1 MLAEMWPVD
10 TLAQAAAAA
19 LQGRADELRIEQA
32 VRGLDAM
39 AEVEFH
45 PLLAAGFER
54 AGFGVHREF
63 PYPGQPGKRPKH
75 AERERCDLV
84 LTTSPGLRIRD
95 PVRELKT
102 KDAGTGTLF
111 EPMADTLAVEPGI
124 PPDEAFWLEV
134 KLVAQFCFS
143 NGVPGPNRTYASEL
157 LRLSASDI
165 PKLARD
171 AAIRH
176 AGILVL
182 LFSADRATADHDLAA
197 FVHRCLD
204 RDLPVGGPSVERV
217 SIPDLIGNTL
227 ATVCLLPIRSAR

>member
-10 TLAQAAAAA
+10 SLAQAAAAA
-19 LQGRADELRIEQA
+19 LRSRTDELRIEQS

-45 PLLAAGFER
+45 PLFAAGFEG

-84 LTTSPGLRIRD
+84 LTPRVGMAIRD
-95 PVRELKT
+95 PVSELKLR
-102 KDAGTGTLF
+102 DAGAGTLF
-111 EPMADTLAVEPGI
+111 EPMAERLAVEPGI
-124 PPDEAFWLEV
+124 TPDEAFWLEV

-143 NGVPGPNRTYASEL
+143 SGVPGPNRTYASEL
-157 LRLSASDI
+157 LRLAASDI

-171 AAIRH
+171 SAIRH
-176 AGILVL
+176 AGVLVL

-197 FVHRCLD
+197 FMHRCLD
-204 RDLPVGGPSVERV
+204 RDLPVQSPSIERCAV
-217 SIPDLIGNTL
+217 PDLIGNTL
-227 ATVCLLPIRSAR
+227 LTVCLLPIRGAR